1 LEACAAA
8 SLIIQAQGQTAQNS
22 LLLQYTETLAQAHP
36 FDSTISHVCARKQV
50 CNTYPAI
57 RSAQNSLSSMTS
69 AAPQDGGSSKEKLK
83 EKLKHPF
90 DNMREKFRDSSLYD
104 LKVGFIHKKYLTPLP
119 SSRSFN
125 ILMFVQTR
133 DWKVCKLGELRS
145 VYRFEPILTSFQDQ
159 SKS

>member
-1 LEACAAA
+1 
-8 SLIIQAQGQTAQNS
+8 
-22 LLLQYTETLAQAHP
+22 
-36 FDSTISHVCARKQV
+36 
-50 CNTYPAI
+50 
-57 RSAQNSLSSMTS
+57 MTS